1 MIQHFISVL
10 LLAAGSPAAPSAATQ
25 TVARAEAR
33 NGSLSAHVR
42 ATFMASSLSV
52 LNSGADTL
60 RLGALYDA
68 ALAADPRSRERALL
82 RSQSALR
89 LRNLDTERLP
99 SLTAQ
104 GQAQYQSDV
113 PTIPIRLPNGQG
125 LPGIPHDTYD
135 AHLSAQESLFDPTLG
150 ARHAVER
157 AQLAASE
164 AGVRTT
170 LYGVRQQV
178 DESFFAAALLQARG
192 SELAAA
198 ITGLEAQLRTVQA
211 RVQAGAALAGDA
223 ATIEAELLRR
233 RQDEAELR
241 ANRSAALAV
250 LSDLTG
256 RPINEGDVL
265 DLPNLSA
272 RVAQA
277 RATTDTLH
285 RRPEYDQFALSR
297 ELLARQAD
305 VTTAQTRPRLSAF
318 GRLGYGRP
326 GLDFLSDQ
334 FDSYWLAGV
343 QVQWSPWNWGR
354 TTRERQTIE
363 IQQQIVSTQQA
374 AFTRTI
380 RRATAQQLA
389 TIDRLHA
396 ALATDDRIV
405 ALRDRIQRETQAR
418 FDEGVVTAADYIARR
433 SDALDARLT
442 RDTHRVQLAEASARY
457 LTTLGMEIH

>member
-1 MIQHFISVL
+1 
-10 LLAAGSPAAPSAATQ
+10 
-25 TVARAEAR
+25 
-33 NGSLSAHVR
+33 
-42 ATFMASSLSV
+42 
-52 LNSGADTL
+52 
-60 RLGALYDA
+60 
-68 ALAADPRSRERALL
+68 
-82 RSQSALR
+82 LR
-89 LRNLDTERLP
+89 LRNLETERLP

-113 PTIPIRLPNGQG
+113 PTIPIRLPNGQAI
-125 LPGIPHDTYD
+125 PGIPHDTYD
-135 AHLSAQESLFDPTLG
+135 AHLGVQESLVDPTLG
-150 ARHAVER
+150 ARRAAER
-157 AQLAASE
+157 AQLAASQ
-164 AGVRTT
+164 AGVRAT
-170 LYGVRQQV
+170 LYSLRGQV
-178 DESFFAAALLQARG
+178 DEAFFTAALLQARE

-256 RPINEGDVL
+256 RPISEEDVL
-265 DLPNLSA
+265 DLPDLAA

-277 RATTDTLH
+277 RANTDSVH
-285 RRPEYDQFALSR
+285 RRPEYERFARTR

-363 IQQQIVSTQQA
+363 LQQQIVATEQA

-380 RRATAQQLA
+380 HRATAQQLA

-405 ALRDRIQRETQAR
+405 ALRVSIQRETQAR

-433 SDALDARLT
+433 SDALDARLA

-457 LTTLGMEIH
+457 LTTLGMEIR